1 MEHDNNKLYKKTIN
15 SLGLEL
21 QLYRLNHCVASIAES
36 GEGEEEKWATI
47 YSISTEEEFRN
58 QGDATELVNRLKSL
72 YESMGYKF
80 GSTVPLNRAME
91 RVLEK
96 TRVEAYE

>member
-1 MEHDNNKLYKKTIN
+1 MELDNNKLYKKTVN
-15 SLGLEL
+15 SCGLEL
-21 QLYRLNHCVASIAES
+21 QIYRLNHCAASIAE
-36 GEGEEEKWATI
+36 GDEEDEKWATI

-58 QGDATELVNRLKSL
+58 QGEATELVNRLKNL

>member
-1 MEHDNNKLYKKTIN
+1 MELDNNKLYKKTVN
-15 SLGLEL
+15 SCGLEL
-21 QLYRLNHCVASIAES
+21 QIYRLNHCVASIAE
-36 GEGEEEKWATI
+36 GDEEDEKWATI
-47 YSISTEEEFRN
+47 YSISTE
-58 QGDATELVNRLKSL
+58 ATELVNRLKNL